1 MRRNHTPLVDG
12 AARDEAHPG
21 GPTIVRARLEIR
33 YKLTG
38 RFSNLLAAAPIHLA
52 ACGKLNKL
60 ARAHTRRH
68 AGLELVPDRRPR
80 RIFGRRTTQIYKNGS
95 FSVKK
100 YATPSLLGVPEVPWG
115 RDDRRTYSS

>member
-12 AARDEAHPG
+12 AARDGAHPG
-21 GPTIVRARLEIR
+21 GTTETKMRLENHF
-33 YKLTG
+33 KLTG
-38 RFSNLLAAAPIHLA
+38 RLSNILVAALTHLA

-80 RIFGRRTTQIYKNGS
+80 QIFGRRTTQIYKNGS

-100 YATPSLLGVPEVPWG
+100 YATPSLLGVPGVPWG
-115 RDDRRTYSS
+115 PDGRRTYSS

>member
-1 MRRNHTPLVDG
+1 MRRDYTPLVTG
-12 AARDEAHPG
+12 AARDGAHPG
-21 GPTIVRARLEIR
+21 GTTETKTRLENR
-33 YKLTG
+33 CKLTG
-38 RFSNLLAAAPIHLA
+38 RLYNILVAAPTHLA

-80 RIFGRRTTQIYKNGS
+80 RIFGRRTTQIYKNVS

-100 YATPSLLGVPEVPWG
+100 YATPTLLGVPEVPWG

>member
-12 AARDEAHPG
+12 AARGGAHPG
-21 GPTIVRARLEIR
+21 GTTKTKTRLEIQ
-33 YKLTG
+33 YELTG
-38 RFSNLLAAAPIHLA
+38 RLSNMLVVAPTHLA